1 MNEIIERRAVLSG
14 AVNTEMNEIIERRAV
29 LSGAGQSEIGRR
41 LHRDPL
47 ELTVDACLAAIDDAG
62 LATHDIDGLA
72 TYPGPMDTPAG
83 FSGAGVVDVQDAL
96 RLELGWYTGGIE
108 LPGQLGS
115 VIDAC
120 LAVASGLATHVLCFR
135 SVYEG
140 SAQGEKGRAAVMP
153 GGGGSSNF
161 RASGFMEWTLP
172 FAAPSAAIWIAMMAQ
187 RHFYEFGT
195 TREQLAQI
203 ALNAR
208 KNAALNPNAIYRDPM
223 SLDDYLAARMITTPF
238 CLFDCDV
245 PCDGA
250 TALIVSRAETAADL
264 RKPPIQVEAVG
275 TAIRGRPSWDQW
287 DDLTTMA
294 CRDAGAQMWTRT
306 ELQPS
311 DVQLAEMY
319 DGFSFITMA
328 WIEAMG
334 FCARG
339 ESGPFIEGGTRIA
352 RDGEMPLNTHGGQLS
367 AGRLHG
373 YGFLHEACVQLWGEA
388 GERQVPGDPEVGV
401 AAAGGGPLAG
411 CLLLTRSR

>member
-1 MNEIIERRAVLSG
+1 MAVDLIERRAV
-14 AVNTEMNEIIERRAV
+14 I
-29 LSGAGQSEIGRR
+29 SGAGQSDIGRR
-41 LHRDPL
+41 LYRDPL
-47 ELTVDACLAAIDDAG
+47 DLTLDACMAAIEDAG
-62 LATHDIDGLA
+62 LTTDDIDGIA
-72 TYPGPMDTPAG
+72 TYPGPSAQPPG

-120 LAVASGLATHVLCFR
+120 MAVAAGLATHVLCFR

-140 SAQGEKGRAAVMP
+140 SAQGKEGRSSVSPGA
-153 GGGGSSNF
+153 GGGEGF
-161 RASGFMEWTLP
+161 RASGFMEWVLP
-172 FAAPSAAIWIAMMAQ
+172 YAAPSAAVWIAMFAQ
-187 RHFYEFGT
+187 RHFHEFGT

-208 KNAALNPNAIYRDPM
+208 KNAEVNPKAIYRDPM
-223 SLDDYLAARMITTPF
+223 SMDDYFAARMISSPF

-250 TALIVSRAETAADL
+250 TAVIVSHADTEPDL
-264 RKPPIQVEAVG
+264 RRPPIQVEAVG
-275 TAIRGRPSWDQW
+275 TAIYGRPSWDQF

-294 CRDAGAQMWTRT
+294 CRDAAAQMWTRT
-306 ELQPS
+306 DIQPP

-328 WIEAMG
+328 WLEAMR
-334 FCARG
+334 FCGKG
-339 ESGPFIEGGTRIA
+339 ESGPFVEGGQRIG
-352 RDGEMPLNTHGGQLS
+352 RDGELALNTNGGQLS
-367 AGRLHG
+367 GGRLHG

-388 GERQVPGDPEVGV
+388 GERQVPGGPEVGV

-411 CLLLTRSR
+411 CLLLSNRR

>member
-1 MNEIIERRAVLSG
+1 MALDLIERRAV
-14 AVNTEMNEIIERRAV
+14 I
-29 LSGAGQSEIGRR
+29 SGAGQSDIGRR
-41 LHRDPL
+41 LYRDPL
-47 ELTVDACLAAIDDAG
+47 DLTLDACMAAIEDAG
-62 LATHDIDGLA
+62 LTTGDVDGIA
-72 TYPGPMDTPAG
+72 TYPGPSAQPPG

-115 VIDAC
+115 VINAC
-120 LAVASGLATHVLCFR
+120 LAVAAGLATHVLCFR

-140 SAQGEKGRAAVMP
+140 SAQGKEGRSSVTP
-153 GGGGSSNF
+153 GFGGGGGGGAF
-161 RASGFMEWTLP
+161 RASGFMEWELP
-172 FAAPSAAIWIAMMAQ
+172 YAAPSAAVWIAMFAQ
-187 RHFYEFGT
+187 RHFHEFGT

-208 KNAALNPNAIYRDPM
+208 KNAGVNPNAIYRDPM
-223 SLDDYLAARMITTPF
+223 SMDDYFAARMISSPF
-238 CLFDCDV
+238 CLYDCDV

-250 TALIVSRAETAADL
+250 TAVIVSRADTAPDL

-275 TAIRGRPSWDQW
+275 TAIRGRPSWDQF

-294 CRDAGAQMWTRT
+294 CRDAAAQMWTRT
-306 ELQPS
+306 DIKPS

-328 WIEAMG
+328 WLEAMR
-334 FCARG
+334 FCGKG
-339 ESGPFIEGGTRIA
+339 ESGPFVEGGHRIA
-352 RDGEMPLNTHGGQLS
+352 RDGELPLNTHGGQLS

-388 GERQVPGDPEVGV
+388 GERQVPGEPEVGV

-411 CLLLTRSR
+411 SLLLSHRR

>member
-1 MNEIIERRAVLSG
+1 MSDRSGGAEHTEMIERRSV
-14 AVNTEMNEIIERRAV
+14 I
-29 LSGAGQSEIGRR
+29 SGAGQSDVGRR
-41 LHRDPL
+41 LFRDPL
-47 ELTVDACLAAIDDAG
+47 ELTLDACLAAIADAG
-62 LATHDIDGLA
+62 LTTADIDGIA
-72 TYPGPMDTPAG
+72 TYPGPMGTPAG
-83 FSGAGVVDVQDAL
+83 FSGAGLVDVQDAL

-108 LPGQLGS
+108 LPSQLGS

-140 SAQGEKGRAAVMP
+140 SAQGSKGRSSVMP
-153 GGGGSSNF
+153 GGGGGSF

-187 RHFYEFGT
+187 RHFHEFGT

-208 KNAALNPNAIYRDPM
+208 KNAALNPNGIYTEPM
-223 SLDDYLAARMITTPF
+223 TLDDYLDVRMISSPL

-250 TALIVSRAETAADL
+250 TAVIVSRAETAPDL
-264 RKPPIQVEAVG
+264 RKPPIQVQAVG
-275 TAIRGRPSWDQW
+275 TALRGRPSWDQF

-294 CRDAGAQMWTRT
+294 CRDAAAQMWTRT
-306 ELQPS
+306 DLTPA

-328 WIEAMG
+328 WLEAMG
-334 FCARG
+334 FCAKG
-339 ESGPFIEGGTRIA
+339 ESGPYVEGGQRIA
-352 RDGEMPLNTHGGQLS
+352 LDGELPLNTNGGQLS

-373 YGFLHEACVQLWGEA
+373 YGFIHEACVQLWGEA
-388 GERQVPGDPEVGV
+388 GARQVPGDPEVAV

-411 CLLLTRSR
+411 SLLLTRYR